1 MSADRDTMERREG
14 WKHMLTLPDEGP
26 WALFTFKGRV
36 FTVSQVSGAYEIQGE
51 TLRKIEL
58 IDGEKT

>member
-14 WKHMLTLPDEGP
+14 WKLVTELSDDGP
-26 WALFTFKGRV
+26 WSLFVRDGRV
-36 FTVSQVSGAYEIQGE
+36 MAFSQVTGLYELEGV

-58 IDGEKT
+58 SDGEKR